1 MVNQKAVITFIFETG
16 KEPKATIFNKYGEN
30 DSLKG
35 CGSDGLIKLALDD
48 VISLIKEPLTE
59 ERLLPRKKINDN
71 NNN

>member
-16 KEPKATIFNKYGEN
+16 KKPTATIFNRYGEN

-35 CGSDGLIKLALDD
+35 SGTGLIKLALDD

-59 ERLLPRKKINDN
+59 ENLLSRKKVNK
-71 NNN
+71 

>member
-1 MVNQKAVITFIFETG
+1 MANQKAVITFIFETG

-35 CGSDGLIKLALDD
+35 SGTGLIKLALDD

-59 ERLLPRKKINDN
+59 ERLLPRKKINN
-71 NNN
+71 NNNN

>member
-35 CGSDGLIKLALDD
+35 YGSEGLVKLALDD
-48 VISLIKEPLTE
+48 VISLLKEPLTE
-59 ERLLPRKKINDN
+59 ENLLSRKKINN
-71 NNN
+71 N